1 MKLAAVAAVLSAAV
15 LSAASAS
22 SQLRTGH
29 VALAAEPSSTGE
41 WPRGPT
47 VEKEVKDSYGKRFKE
62 YEVQGGNWSH
72 EWRKD
77 AYPEESRG
85 KWHHPDFGTDAQ
97 AAAQTHAH
105 AEPAA
110 KSSAAPAGV
119 AAAAA
124 A

>member
-15 LSAASAS
+15 LSPASAS
-22 SQLRTGH
+22 SQLRAGH
-29 VALAAEPSSTGE
+29 AALAAEPSSTGE

-47 VEKEVKDSYGKRFKE
+47 VEKDVKG
-62 YEVQGGNWSH
+62 YEVPGGNWSH
-72 EWRKD
+72 EWRPD

-124 A
+124 ASGLV